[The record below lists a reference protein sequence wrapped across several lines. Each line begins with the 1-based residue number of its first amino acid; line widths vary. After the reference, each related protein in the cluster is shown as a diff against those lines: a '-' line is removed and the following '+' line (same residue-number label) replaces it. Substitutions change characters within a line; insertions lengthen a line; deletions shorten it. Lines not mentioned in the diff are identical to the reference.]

1 MSTQLQNKLR
11 HYAPEPP
18 QKVWETIAGLLD
30 EKMDAGFPKKLYDF
44 EASPSPLAWDKINA
58 RLGVPAPAK
67 VVPFFQK
74 HKKLVQYAAAAAIV
88 FFLAITTLLLIENNN
103 GSALTAT
110 TPATVPN
117 HQRNIAPKAS
127 PGQKPAPESNSLL
140 ASARPDTD
148 YQKNTEEKKNPY
160 NKLQAQT
167 KLGAIIPRWTFMPK
181 VAEAK
186 QTVSSDSPVEKY
198 MVYSD
203 GDGNAMKLPKK
214 LFDFITCVKE
224 DILCKQEMQQLQQK
238 VASAVLTTDF
248 TGVLEV
254 LKNLKENQ

>member
-1 MSTQLQNKLR
+1 MSTQLQNKLW
-11 HYAPEPP
+11 HHAPEPP
-18 QKVWETIAGLLD
+18 QKVWDNIAILLD
-30 EKMDAGFPKKLYDF
+30 DKPEADFPKKLYAF
-44 EASPSPLAWDKINA
+44 ETNPSPLAWDKINA
-58 RLGVPAPAK
+58 RLNAPSPAK

-74 HKKLVQYAAAAAIV
+74 QKKLIQYVAAAAVVI
-88 FFLAITTLLLIENNN
+88 FLALTTLWLTDNKT
-103 GSALTAT
+103 GSATTAT
-110 TPATVPN
+110 APATVPPP
-117 HQRNIAPKAS
+117 QRNIAPKA
-127 PGQKPAPESNSLL
+127 PPDQRPAPESNSLL
-140 ASARPDTD
+140 ASARSNTND
-148 YQKNTEEKKNPY
+148 QKNTEEKKSPY
-160 NKLQAQT
+160 NKLQPQA
-167 KLGAIIPRWTFMPK
+167 KLGAIISHWAFMPK

-186 QTVSSDSPVEKY
+186 QTVSSDIPSEKY

-224 DILCKQEMQQLQQK
+224 DILCKEEMQQLQQK

>member
-1 MSTQLQNKLR
+1 MSTQLQNKLW

-18 QKVWETIAGLLD
+18 QKVWDTIASRLND
-30 EKMDAGFPKKLYDF
+30 KMEAGFPKKLYDF
-44 EASPSPLAWDKINA
+44 ETSPSPLAWDKINA
-58 RLGVPAPAK
+58 RLDAPSPAK
-67 VVPFFQK
+67 VIPFFQK
-74 HKKLVQYAAAAAIV
+74 HKKLVQYAAAAAVVI
-88 FFLAITTLLLIENNN
+88 FLALTTLLLIDNKT
-103 GSALTAT
+103 GSAITAT
-110 TPATVPN
+110 TPETVPPP
-117 HQRNIAPKAS
+117 QRNIAPKTS
-127 PGQKPAPESNSLL
+127 PDQGPAPESNSLL
-140 ASARPDTD
+140 ASARSNTNE
-148 YQKNTEEKKNPY
+148 KNTEEKKSPY
-160 NKLQAQT
+160 NKLQPQS
-167 KLGAIIPRWTFMPK
+167 KLGAIISHWTFMPK

-186 QTVSSDSPVEKY
+186 QTVSSNTSSEKY

-224 DILCKQEMQQLQQK
+224 DMLCKEEMQQLQQK

>member
-1 MSTQLQNKLR
+1 MSTQLQNKLW
-11 HYAPEPP
+11 HYTPEPP
-18 QKVWETIAGLLD
+18 QQVWDTIASLLD

-58 RLGVPAPAK
+58 RLDVPSPAK

-74 HKKLVQYAAAAAIV
+74 HKKRIRYAAAAAIV
-88 FFLAITTLLLIENNN
+88 IFLAVTTTLLIGNKT
-103 GSALTAT
+103 GSAIIAT
-110 TPATVPN
+110 TPAAVQN
-117 HQRNIAPKAS
+117 QQRNMDSKAS
-127 PGQKPAPESNSLL
+127 ADQSPAPESNSLL
-140 ASARPDTD
+140 ASSRPDTN

-160 NKLQAQT
+160 NKLQPQT
-167 KLGAIIPRWTFMPK
+167 RLGAVIPHWAFMPK
-181 VAEAK
+181 VAKAK
-186 QTVSSDSPVEKY
+186 QTVGSNIPSEKY

-224 DILCKQEMQQLQQK
+224 DVLCKEEMQQLQQK

>member
-1 MSTQLQNKLR
+1 MSTQLQNKLW

-18 QKVWETIAGLLD
+18 QKVWETIASLLD
-30 EKMDAGFPKKLYDF
+30 EKTEAGFPKKLYDF
-44 EASPSPLAWDKINA
+44 EASPSPQTWDKIKA
-58 RLGVPAPAK
+58 RLEAPSPAK

-74 HKKLVQYAAAAAIV
+74 HKKLIQYAAAAAIV
-88 FFLAITTLLLIENNN
+88 ILLAVTTTLLTENKP
-103 GSALTAT
+103 GSARTAT
-110 TPATVPN
+110 TPATVQN
-117 HQRNIAPKAS
+117 RQRNIDSKAS
-127 PGQKPAPESNSLL
+127 PDQRTTPKSNSLL

-148 YQKNTEEKKNPY
+148 YQKNAEEKKSPY
-160 NKLQAQT
+160 SKLQPQT
-167 KLGAIIPRWTFMPK
+167 KLGAIISRLTFMPK

-186 QTVSSDSPVEKY
+186 QTVSSDIPFEKY

-224 DILCKQEMQQLQQK
+224 DMLCKQEMEQLQQK